1 MLKIYTFLFFLIFTS
16 LSAEI
21 VNKVE
26 ITGNQRVSNE
36 TIKMFADISNG
47 DDFDSNDFNE
57 TLKNLYDSNFFNS
70 IELKI
75 EKNTLK
81 IFVEEF
87 PIIQNVSIEGIEKK
101 KIKEEL
107 LENITFKPRTSYNKI
122 FLLKDKNNITDI
134 LKKFGFY
141 FSKTQILIK

>member
-1 MLKIYTFLFFLIFTS
+1 MLKIFKFLFFLIFTS

-36 TIKMFADISNG
+36 TIKMFADISIG

-122 FLLKDKNNITDI
+122 FLLKYCMKN
-134 LKKFGFY
+134 
-141 FSKTQILIK
+141 

>member
-36 TIKMFADISNG
+36 TIKMFADISIG

-57 TLKNLYDSNFFNS
+57 TLKNLYDSNFFSS

-122 FLLKDKNNITDI
+122 FLLKDKNIYKSI
-134 LKKFGFY
+134 
-141 FSKTQILIK
+141 IIER

>member
-36 TIKMFADISNG
+36 TIKMFADISIG

-57 TLKNLYDSNFFNS
+57 TLKNLYDSNFFSS